1 MLSRIQESYQRLGDN
16 TRAVAEGL
24 AETGHIITSAALII
38 VIVTASFALADII
51 IIKALGVGVAVAIF
65 LDATVV
71 RALLVPATMHLLGR
85 WNWWAPRWL
94 R

>member
-1 MLSRIQESYQRLGDN
+1 M
-16 TRAVAEGL
+16 
-24 AETGHIITSAALII
+24 II